1 MPVIKN
7 SIALN
12 VIKERTDSV
21 DKTKYS
27 GETRKQVFWQIAI
40 SDQRPKLKIQINGIE
55 IEGLVDIGTD
65 ITIISPK
72 SWYQDWISR
81 K

>member
-27 GETRKQVFWQIAI
+27 GETRKQVF
-40 SDQRPKLKIQINGIE
+40 
-55 IEGLVDIGTD
+55 
-65 ITIISPK
+65 
-72 SWYQDWISR
+72 
-81 K
+81 